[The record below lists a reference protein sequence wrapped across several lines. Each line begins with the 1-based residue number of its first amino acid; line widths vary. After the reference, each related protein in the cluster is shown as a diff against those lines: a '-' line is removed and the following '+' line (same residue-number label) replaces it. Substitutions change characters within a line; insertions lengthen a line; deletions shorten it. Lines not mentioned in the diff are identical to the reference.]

1 MIRRRGMGNS
11 VGQMEENI
19 WVNGRMGSSL
29 GRVKTLIN
37 MVKRLSAMEDKNDYI
52 LLLNEKINAAHFLLI
67 KILECEN
74 L

>member
-29 GRVKTLIN
+29 GRV
-37 MVKRLSAMEDKNDYI
+37 
-52 LLLNEKINAAHFLLI
+52 
-67 KILECEN
+67 
-74 L
+74 